1 MLFFFYLTSAVL
13 FQVLEI
19 SRWKGR
25 WHCPWLHGTLIS
37 TLCPRSWSQDL
48 NTSPSE
54 LQAHVFPYYIDGGT
68 HVHPLDNS
76 ATRGSE
82 RLKDV
87 CSFTQL
93 ISAPSNLKMTSGYTE
108 LTCGFHWVNTADIG
122 KNKAGVVP
130 WGENSHLHLSP
141 SSFILT
147 EPKQF
152 IYRALSLTIR
162 RHHVYHF
169 LLFCKLEW
177 TILWVFT
184 FKYICVCIYIHTHI
198 YISALLLRLS
208 LRVLLLSSILHFSI
222 NQRSQNFSW
231 GRELSAGNLSLQVP
245 HFLSWSP
252 LSWPLCQHLSSDQP
266 WNSFKSWPLSSRF

>member
-54 LQAHVFPYYIDGGT
+54 LQAHVFPYHIDGST

-93 ISAPSNLKMTSGYTE
+93 ISAPSSLKMTSGYTE

-141 SSFILT
+141 YSFILT

-177 TILWVFT
+177 IILWVFT
-184 FKYICVCIYIHTHI
+184 FKYICVCIYIHTHT
-198 YISALLLRLS
+198 YM
-208 LRVLLLSSILHFSI
+208 
-222 NQRSQNFSW
+222 
-231 GRELSAGNLSLQVP
+231 
-245 HFLSWSP
+245 
-252 LSWPLCQHLSSDQP
+252 
-266 WNSFKSWPLSSRF
+266 